1 MPEAF
6 LLKGTPTNLSWS
18 LIDMKNKKTPLLR
31 DKPDNWMIWGIN
43 QRFTWITNQL
53 QNSEIFI
60 YVIKSEATPG
70 GLAIYG
76 IAREILQLTEKYWP
90 QGEKWV
96 PFLLEIKAAAPGVLE
111 HPEDPK
117 QWKLIPKAKLQEKG
131 IKIMRG
137 PQKLKPEQAKMLRE
151 IFPQRTRAG
160 HEDVKGWLRE
170 VGELLGYHVVIE
182 YESEGY
188 RFDVAWWGSERD
200 FKGGK
205 RPAAV
210 FEVQRSGSLVEAL
223 ARLKHALDKWNINGL
238 YLVVTDEED
247 VDKARRLV
255 EPHLKGSFHE
265 LMGRVRVRTAKMI
278 EEVRDALV
286 RYRDEV
292 RELSTLRD

>member
-1 MPEAF
+1 
-6 LLKGTPTNLSWS
+6 
-18 LIDMKNKKTPLLR
+18 MKNKKTPLLR